1 MKAFRLLVT
10 VFLLLSAIN
19 VRAGEGFAIVID
31 PSSYSSAK
39 AEVDAYAAA
48 IAKADGYKIEIIED
62 IWSVPDSIRAVLK
75 ELRFRKKDP
84 IVGAVFIG
92 DIPVAMVRGAQ
103 HLASAFKM
111 DEERYPR
118 EDSSI
123 PSDRYYDDF
132 SLKFDYIGHDEGTPL
147 YYYNL
152 TADSAQ
158 SLSPDIFTGRI
169 RPMD

>member
-10 VFLLLSAIN
+10 ALLLLSFSNAW
-19 VRAGEGFAIVID
+19 AGEGFAIVID

-48 IAKADGYKIEIIED
+48 IAKADGYKIEIVED

-123 PSDRYYDDF
+123 PTT
-132 SLKFDYIGHDEGTPL
+132 SLPAAL
-147 YYYNL
+147 
-152 TADSAQ
+152 
-158 SLSPDIFTGRI
+158 SLFLRTSSPAESVPWMKTGKYASTH
-169 RPMD
+169 